1 MSSKRPKPAHGEAAQ
16 DGRVLR
22 GARNHALI
30 VKAIYDIVR
39 SGKVE
44 PTIEEV
50 ATRAGVGVRTI
61 FRQFN
66 DLETLSRRLS
76 ERVIAEVIE
85 LGLPTPP
92 SGRLADDLPALIAR
106 RARVFEHLLPFRRS
120 GRIVRHRVIF
130 LQEQDARMTQMLR
143 EGLRAVLKP
152 HRVADPDKLLESL
165 DLLLS
170 PEAWERLRDQQRL
183 SPARAE
189 QVLAAAA
196 MVLATAAWVQPA
208 QHGKTFG

>member
-1 MSSKRPKPAHGEAAQ
+1 
-16 DGRVLR
+16 V
-22 GARNHALI
+22 RNHALI

-39 SGKVE
+39 SGRVE

-76 ERVIAEVIE
+76 ERVLSEVIE
-85 LGLPTPP
+85 ISLPTPP
-92 SGRLADDLPALIAR
+92 SGRLTDDLPALIAR
-106 RARVFEHLLPFRRS
+106 RARVFEHILPFRRS
-120 GRIVRHRVIF
+120 GRIVRHRVVF
-130 LQEQDARMTQMLR
+130 LQEQDAHMTRVLR

-152 HRVADPDKLLESL
+152 HRMAHLDELLESL

-183 SPARAE
+183 SAARAE
-189 QVLAAAA
+189 QVLVSAA
-196 MVLATAAWVQPA
+196 MVLATAARDSAA
-208 QHGKTFG
+208 QGTKT